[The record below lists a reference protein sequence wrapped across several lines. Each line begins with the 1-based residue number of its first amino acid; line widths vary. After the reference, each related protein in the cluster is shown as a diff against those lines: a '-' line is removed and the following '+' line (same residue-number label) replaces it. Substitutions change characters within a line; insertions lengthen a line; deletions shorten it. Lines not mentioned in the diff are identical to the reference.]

1 MARKK
6 SILTD
11 ELKHYLDQC
20 KTQEDLFGKNGLAKE
35 LIGNMVTIYYGTVA
49 KQVI

>member
-11 ELKHYLDQC
+11 ELKHYLGAADGLNFLDQKGC
-20 KTQEDLFGKNGLAKE
+20 NSNLF
-35 LIGNMVTIYYGTVA
+35 IV
-49 KQVI
+49 